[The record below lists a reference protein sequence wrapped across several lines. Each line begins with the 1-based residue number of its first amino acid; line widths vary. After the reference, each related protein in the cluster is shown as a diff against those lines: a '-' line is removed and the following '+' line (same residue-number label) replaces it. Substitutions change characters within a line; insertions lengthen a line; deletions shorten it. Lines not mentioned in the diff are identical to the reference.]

1 VTSPLTQNQFDAL
14 VSILFNVGPGA
25 KGVKDG
31 IITLKSGVPSTLLRM
46 LNLSIYA
53 GAADEFPKWCHG
65 LGGALLPGLVTRR
78 ARERALFLGDAN
90 FMAAA

>member
-1 VTSPLTQNQFDAL
+1 
-14 VSILFNVGPGA
+14 
-25 KGVKDG
+25 
-31 IITLKSGVPSTLLRM
+31 VPSTLLRL

-65 LGGALLPGLVTRR
+65 AGNTLLPGLVTRR

-90 FMAAA
+90 FMAA